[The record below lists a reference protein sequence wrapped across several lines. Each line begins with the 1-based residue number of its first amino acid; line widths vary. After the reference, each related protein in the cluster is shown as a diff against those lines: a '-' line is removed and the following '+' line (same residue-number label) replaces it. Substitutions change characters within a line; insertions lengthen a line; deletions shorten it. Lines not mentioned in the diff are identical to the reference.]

1 MKMETKRERTIEV
14 HVEEDDDFLSQV
26 AAIEANVLSISSTKR
41 RKVDPGE
48 AYTAA
53 LRGLVS
59 PDNARR
65 GLKVVPARND
75 GVHASSSCFKC
86 GKSGHWSRDCDAI
99 GAGGYNGN
107 FGSHSSM
114 PEKQC
119 PCGMG
124 PCLVLTANTQ
134 KNPGRKFYKC
144 PLRQENG
151 GCGFFEWCDNASGT
165 NGMVGGKENCGSNS
179 SFPDLPCPCGAGFCL
194 ILTAKTGKNIGQQFY
209 RCPANQGST
218 CGFFRWCNEHNVA
231 TDHSVNACKV
241 CADMNGTRND
251 GYGYKEVCTSC
262 FPRNGI
268 TKGIGRSRFSHFLRD
283 IQIPGGA
290 PDLMGEKRK
299 QAERDDNNNSGGGDV
314 VFGRQKK
321 AREDTVTE
329 DEVEEFFAILR
340 RIHAA
345 VSYFRKVDGNG
356 VRMTAKEGSRRL
368 REILEGEMSVSVVA
382 VNGVNG
388 GKGKGKRR
396 SDEGVVNAGF
406 DLNADPSPECDP
418 L

>member
-26 AAIEANVLSISSTKR
+26 AAIEANALSISSTKR

-53 LRGLVS
+53 LRGLFS
-59 PDNARR
+59 PDNSRR
-65 GLKVVPARND
+65 GVKVDPARND

-86 GKSGHWSRDCDAI
+86 GKSGHWARDCDAI
-99 GAGGYNGN
+99 GVGVGAGAGEGGYNSN

-231 TDHSVNACKV
+231 TDHPVSASKACNY
-241 CADMNGTRND
+241 MNGTCND
-251 GYGYKEVCTSC
+251 SYGVRTSSSC
-262 FPRNGI
+262 FKCGKEGHWAKDCSTP
-268 TKGIGRSRFSHFLRD
+268 SS
-283 IQIPGGA
+283 
-290 PDLMGEKRK
+290 
-299 QAERDDNNNSGGGDV
+299 NSPAQLGGDSASAGTCYKCGKPRHW
-314 VFGRQKK
+314 GRDCPTPSSKSPAQLGRNSASSGTCYKCGK
-321 AREDTVTE
+321 PGHWGRDCPTPSSKSPAQLGGNSASSGTCYKCDESQTGQTTTV
-329 DEVEEFFAILR
+329 L
-340 RIHAA
+340 H
-345 VSYFRKVDGNG
+345 
-356 VRMTAKEGSRRL
+356 
-368 REILEGEMSVSVVA
+368 
-382 VNGVNG
+382 
-388 GKGKGKRR
+388 
-396 SDEGVVNAGF
+396 
-406 DLNADPSPECDP
+406 
-418 L
+418 